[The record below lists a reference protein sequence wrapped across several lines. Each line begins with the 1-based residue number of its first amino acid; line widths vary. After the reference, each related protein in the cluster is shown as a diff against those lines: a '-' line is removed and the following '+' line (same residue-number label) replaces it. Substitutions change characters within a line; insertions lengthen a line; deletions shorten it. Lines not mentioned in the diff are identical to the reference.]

1 MYVDDVSN
9 GSTRDVAAVP
19 PGNGPSPQAGSII
32 GLHRTDKL
40 GRAPPAQPTPDAA
53 PRRRA
58 PRHLRR
64 VEGGDLR
71 RAVLRHTAPGRR
83 EGSPVPDRLG
93 RRLVPADR
101 PERVPEV
108 SGPR

>member
-1 MYVDDVSN
+1 S
-9 GSTRDVAAVP
+9 
-19 PGNGPSPQAGSII
+19 
-32 GLHRTDKL
+32 L

-53 PRRRA
+53 PRGRA

-108 SGPR
+108 SGPRAGPERPRLLPLLPAPDPRAPRRGRGVAGP